1 MKKIIVSLLLL
12 LTVAGKA
19 QFYLSSGAQVTL
31 TGNTQLWL
39 NNIDFLNNGSFD
51 AGNSTV
57 HFSGNLNSVIG
68 GNNPTTFY
76 GIYLAKSGQK
86 LLLNQNINVINQVQF
101 QSGFIDLNNKV
112 LDLGNTGSLL
122 NEYEATRIIGPNGGY
137 ITASHNIVK
146 NGNYVNIGNLGAIV
160 SSTVT
165 DLGMVTIR
173 RGHAQQQG
181 TGLSASISRY
191 YDITPTNNT
200 NLSARLEF
208 RYYDG
213 ELNGFSEGDLQFYKS
228 TDNGLTWALQPGA
241 GPHEQTVNY
250 VVLNPVSDFS
260 RWTLAGPVNSP
271 LPVLGLDFTARR
283 INDQQVLLDW
293 RTVQE
298 ISNKGFYVERRDES
312 QQQFTIVG
320 FVPSAAAGGNST
332 SELTYRKIDDND
344 ASGKTFYR
352 LKQEDLNGK
361 ITYSSIRI
369 VNGKAQNSV
378 GLRAYPNPSTGPV
391 TVIAN
396 GISGNEKL
404 IVADAAGRM
413 IWQGIISNNNSL
425 QLPKL
430 IAGTYIV
437 YLDRFKNVLQRIV
450 VQ

>member
-1 MKKIIVSLLLL
+1 VQSR
-12 LTVAGKA
+12 
-19 QFYLSSGAQVTL
+19 
-31 TGNTQLWL
+31 
-39 NNIDFLNNGSFD
+39 
-51 AGNSTV
+51 
-57 HFSGNLNSVIG
+57 FSPRS
-68 GNNPTTFY
+68 
-76 GIYLAKSGQK
+76 
-86 LLLNQNINVINQVQF
+86 
-101 QSGFIDLNNKV
+101 
-112 LDLGNTGSLL
+112 
-122 NEYEATRIIGPNGGY
+122 R
-137 ITASHNIVK
+137 
-146 NGNYVNIGNLGAIV
+146 
-160 SSTVT
+160 
-165 DLGMVTIR
+165 
-173 RGHAQQQG
+173 
-181 TGLSASISRY
+181 SASISRY

-250 VVLNPVSDFS
+250 VVLNPVPDFS

-293 RTVQE
+293 KTVQE

-332 SELTYRKIDDND
+332 SELTYRKIDDNNT
-344 ASGKTFYR
+344 SGKTFYR

-378 GLRAYPNPSTGPV
+378 VLRAYPIPSTGPV

-413 IWQGIISNNNSL
+413 IWQGIISNNNSV

-437 YLDRFKNVLQRIV
+437 YLDRFKNALQRIV